1 MSDTEK
7 KSGLGLVGAVQT
19 VFIINKLTD
28 AGDIAGWSWWW
39 VLSPLWITTA
49 VALALLLLGGLIMW
63 VAKLFK

>member
-1 MSDTEK
+1 MSYTEE

-39 VLSPLWITTA
+39 VLSPLWISLA
-49 VALALLLLGGLIMW
+49 FALLIGVVVGIGKALSR
-63 VAKLFK
+63 